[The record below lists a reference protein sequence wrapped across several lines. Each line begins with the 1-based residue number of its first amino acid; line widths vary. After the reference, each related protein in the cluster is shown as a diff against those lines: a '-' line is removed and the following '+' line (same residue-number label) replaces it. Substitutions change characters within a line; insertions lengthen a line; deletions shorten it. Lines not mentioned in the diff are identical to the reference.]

1 MMEKIVFSWSS
12 GKDSSLALYELM
24 KQGICD
30 ITLLTTV
37 TGKYEKISMHGVRK
51 HCLKS
56 RRIRGM
62 PS

>member
-30 ITLLTTV
+30 IKACFLFW
-37 TGKYEKISMHGVRK
+37 
-51 HCLKS
+51 LK
-56 RRIRGM
+56 
-62 PS
+62 